1 MNSPIEEVT
10 EKSLS
15 AKSAGDSKARNL
27 VEQESTEPAQPAH
40 TKKKIEIDAE
50 GIRSSITRLT
60 SNSTDEL
67 EKLSS
72 ELEKLQ
78 EFLKSETER
87 VQHEIWS
94 VLAGIKVI
102 IETIAPWKTH
112 GVSVQNTR
120 ANGVSN
126 APRVSQAGRFPPA
139 PAPGRTA

>member
-1 MNSPIEEVT
+1 MNSPTEEVT
-10 EKSLS
+10 EKLS
-15 AKSAGDSKARNL
+15 AKSAVDSKVRDL
-27 VEQESTEPAQPAH
+27 VESTEPAQTEH

-50 GIRSSITRLT
+50 RIRSSITRLT

-94 VLAGIKVI
+94 VLAGIGLIV
-102 IETIAPWKTH
+102 ETIAPWKAP
-112 GVSVQNTR
+112 GVSAQSTR

-126 APRVSQAGRFPPA
+126 ARDKIKRWP
-139 PAPGRTA
+139 